1 MALDWTSL
9 VLDASGQITIP
20 TTFGG
25 QAIATYTR
33 TALGREL
40 TYAEGDANS
49 YDVQHRN
56 FTLTPNSGNVDTLTR
71 ILGGHPGTQ
80 VYLRPAN
87 AAYTITLQPGAN
99 LYIPSGTLELSEI
112 YHIVCFVCIGTDIY
126 AKVLL

>member
-25 QAIATYTR
+25 QAITTYLR
-33 TALGREL
+33 TTLGREV
-40 TYAEGDANS
+40 TYQEGDATFH
-49 YDVQHRN
+49 DVMHRN
-56 FTLTPNSGNVDTLTR
+56 FTLTPNTGNTDTLTR

-80 VYLRPAN
+80 VYLRPAD
-87 AAYTITLQPGAN
+87 ATYTITLEPGAN

-112 YHIVCFVCIGTDIY
+112 YHIVCFVCIAPDVY